1 MVTSLKGGHSS
12 GGSGRCDECGSGG
25 EPKSQESKIKPERLR
40 IREGASER
48 ERERETS
55 QKLSKAVWHSR
66 ATGRSICELDVS
78 AIRM

>member
-1 MVTSLKGGHSS
+1 MGTALEGAGDAMNV
-12 GGSGRCDECGSGG
+12 EVGG
-25 EPKSQESKIKPERLR
+25 EPKSQELKIMPERLR

-48 ERERETS
+48 ERERESS

>member
-1 MVTSLKGGHSS
+1 MGMR
-12 GGSGRCDECGSGG
+12 GRS
-25 EPKSQESKIKPERLR
+25 KESRVEDKA
-40 IREGASER
+40 RETENARGTER
-48 ERERETS
+48 ERERERRESS

>member
-1 MVTSLKGGHSS
+1 MNEK
-12 GGSGRCDECGSGG
+12 EEG

-40 IREGASER
+40 IREAER
-48 ERERETS
+48 ERERESS